1 MIDSNYY
8 LEKNKISVIG
18 SSLNYKQ
25 TSQNEV
31 TNFFLKVLNKT
42 KLSQTDLDQTQ
53 KYVKRYEIT
62 KNVFSIDLTYSN
74 NDFINYNMKLFIAV
88 DLKCINQNTK

>member
-31 TNFFLKVLNKT
+31 TNFFKSFK
-42 KLSQTDLDQTQ
+42 
-53 KYVKRYEIT
+53 
-62 KNVFSIDLTYSN
+62 
-74 NDFINYNMKLFIAV
+74 
-88 DLKCINQNTK
+88 